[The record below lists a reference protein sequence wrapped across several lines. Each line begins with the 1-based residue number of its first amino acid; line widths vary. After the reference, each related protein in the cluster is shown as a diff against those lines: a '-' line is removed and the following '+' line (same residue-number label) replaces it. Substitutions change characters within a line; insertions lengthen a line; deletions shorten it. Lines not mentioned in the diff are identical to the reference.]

1 MGKMATKE
9 KSKPIYDRWWKI
21 KYYLLGEIPERCPY
35 CGGEVIA
42 RGFEGHNRRYQ
53 CRKCDRV
60 LISE

>member
-1 MGKMATKE
+1 MKD
-9 KSKPIYDRWWKI
+9 KPIYDRWWKL
-21 KYYLLGEIPERCPY
+21 KYLILRKIPERCPY

-60 LISE
+60 LIFE